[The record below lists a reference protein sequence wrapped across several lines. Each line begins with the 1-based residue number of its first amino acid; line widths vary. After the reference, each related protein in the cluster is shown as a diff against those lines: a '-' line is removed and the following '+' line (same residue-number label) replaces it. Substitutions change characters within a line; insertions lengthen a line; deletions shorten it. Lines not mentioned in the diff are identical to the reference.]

1 MIINLSNLDTES
13 FKVKA
18 GEINGNPVFLI
29 NPAELNCKWT
39 KDNLHFRSLL
49 IDKDGNILSHSLKKF
64 FNFTE
69 KPDLYPNPEN
79 FNDLVLEDKIDGSL
93 VCVDWIFGSLNLRTR
108 GTISYKKLENAAD
121 FDYIIKKYPNLESVA
136 RANPDDTLLFEIT
149 TPNNVIILKYENEP
163 EIRFLG
169 FIHKKTG
176 LYYPAYSEA
185 GKGYV
190 KHIGCKVPE
199 IYKIE
204 GSLLDIN
211 DNIKKWENKEGCV
224 LKYGDSQNFIKFKS
238 LQYLNLHRFKSQCN
252 VNNLLDLYFEW
263 DCPLHMD
270 FLKKI
275 EVAFDFECASM
286 SASIVD
292 DIMFARQQA
301 EYVISSLHVFVLWN
315 KNLDQKSFALK
326 NLADNKGDASF
337 CFEIRNKGELSKKSL
352 RKLIERET
360 EELKC

>member
-1 MIINLSNLDTES
+1 VIINLSNLDTES

-29 NPAELNCKWT
+29 NPADFDCKWT
-39 KDNLHFRSLL
+39 KDNLRFRSLL
-49 IDKDGNILSHSLKKF
+49 VDNYGNILSHSLRKF

-79 FNDLVLEDKIDGSL
+79 FNDLILEGKIDGSL

-108 GTISYKKLENAAD
+108 GTINYKTLENAAD
-121 FDYIIKKYPNLESVA
+121 FDYIIQKYPNLESVA
-136 RANPDDTLLFEIT
+136 RANSDDTLLFEIT

-176 LYYPAYSEA
+176 LYYPAYSES
-185 GKGYV
+185 GKEYV

-252 VNNLLDLYFEW
+252 LNNLLDLFFQY
-263 DCPLHMD
+263 DCPD
-270 FLKKI
+270 FVTFLDKI
-275 EVAFDFECASM
+275 EKDFDFECMVQAKSLCIQIFDTYL
-286 SASIVD
+286 SCLD
-292 DIMFARQQA
+292 DIYNLKQIVEQNKDLTAKEFAIKILA
-301 EYVISSLHVFVLWN
+301 EYKDNSSYLFT
-315 KNLDQKSFALK
+315 
-326 NLADNKGDASF
+326 
-337 CFEIRNKGELSKKSL
+337 L
-352 RKLIERET
+352 RKLGELNKKDIRKLIDREIE
-360 EELKC
+360 KS